1 MKKYELLANQL
12 RLQIEKG
19 IWLPGEK
26 LPSLRRQA
34 EQSGYSLM
42 TVLHAYQMLESQ
54 GILAARE
61 RSGYSVSASVK
72 SPQNQSH
79 SIQPTEAVS
88 VNDFVFEVL
97 QASRNIHTLSLGFAY
112 PDPSLSPRYQLNKA
126 VASAAKQSSLMT
138 ALDNLPP
145 GNEELRHLIAK
156 RYAARGMNISPDE
169 IVITAGALEALSL
182 SLQAATQPGDWVV
195 IEAPAFYGAM
205 QTLERLG
212 LKAISVAVD
221 PEHGLDMSSLER
233 AFQSYDV
240 KACWLM
246 SNFQNPV
253 GYSLSNEKKSQVAQ
267 LLEKYNVV
275 LIEDDVYSELYE
287 GDTAPLAVK
296 QFDKSNNVMLC
307 SSFSKSLV
315 AGFRIGWVAAGNR
328 ALEVQK
334 RQLMSTLATSA
345 PIQLSLVEYLSTK
358 NYEKH
363 LKELRKTL
371 ASRKRKMHEFL
382 QQQLS
387 DIAKIY
393 NHSGGYFLWLEFDA
407 SVDTTV
413 LYREALDKNITLAPG
428 KLFALQDEFNHC
440 LRVNASF
447 ELTDANKQLLQQLCR
462 HLREHIARRSAD

>member
-1 MKKYELLANQL
+1 MRKYELLAEQL
-12 RLQIEKG
+12 RSQIEKG
-19 IWLPGEK
+19 VWLPAEK
-26 LPSLRRQA
+26 LPSLRKQA

-54 GILAARE
+54 GVLVGRE

-72 SPQNQSH
+72 PSGRQLN
-79 SIQPTEAVS
+79 SIRSTEAVS

-97 QASRNIHTLSLGFAY
+97 QASRDFHTLSLGFAY
-112 PDPSLSPRYQLNKA
+112 PDPALSPRYQLNKS
-126 VASAAKQSSLMT
+126 VASAAKKNALMT

-145 GNEELRHLIAK
+145 GNAELRHLIAK
-156 RYAARGMNISPDE
+156 RYAARGINVSPDE

-182 SLQAATQPGDWVV
+182 SLQATTKPGDWVV

-212 LKAISVAVD
+212 LKAISVEVD
-221 PEHGLDMSSLER
+221 PEHGLDLSSVER

-253 GYSLSNEKKSQVAQ
+253 GYSLSDSKKYQLSQ
-267 LLEKYNVV
+267 LLKQYDVA

-287 GDTAPLAVK
+287 GDAAPLAVK
-296 QFDKSNNVMLC
+296 QFDNDDKVMLC

-315 AGFRIGWVAAGNR
+315 AGFRVGWVAAGKR

-334 RQLMSTLATSA
+334 IQLMSTLATSA
-345 PIQLSLVEYLSTK
+345 PVQLSLVEYLSTK

-363 LKELRKTL
+363 LKELRKIL
-371 ASRKRKMHEFL
+371 AIRKRKMHEFL
-382 QQQLS
+382 QQQLQGV
-387 DIAKIY
+387 ARIY
-393 NHSGGYFLWLEFDA
+393 HHSGGYFLWLEFA
-407 SVDTTV
+407 GNVDTTS
-413 LYREALDKNITLAPG
+413 LYRQALEQNITLAPG
-428 KLFALQDEFNHC
+428 KLFALNNEFNHC
-440 LRVNASF
+440 LRINASF
-447 ELTDANKQLLQQLCR
+447 ELTDANQQLLKSFCQQLR
-462 HLREHIARRSAD
+462 KQVTQTSAD